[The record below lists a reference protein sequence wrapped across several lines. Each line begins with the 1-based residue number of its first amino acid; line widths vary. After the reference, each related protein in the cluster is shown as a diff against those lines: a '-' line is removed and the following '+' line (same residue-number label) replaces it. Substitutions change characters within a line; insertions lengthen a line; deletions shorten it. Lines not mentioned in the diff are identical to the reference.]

1 VDERANT
8 ADAGGGL
15 GHPVE
20 VLARNWCRL
29 SRVDTNDSMLR
40 TRPHALLT
48 ILALAMFLWA
58 QHELQ
63 RHTLQHVADQL
74 QRHHQQGLQNPVTD
88 PPCLECSL
96 LAGGSHA
103 IPGNLASLPPD
114 VTPAARIAVSFV
126 SRSVIAAS
134 YYSSRAPPSLL

>member
-1 VDERANT
+1 MRCHIGRSAEA
-8 ADAGGGL
+8 AAG
-15 GHPVE
+15 
-20 VLARNWCRL
+20 NWCRL
-29 SRVDTNDSMLR
+29 SLVDTNDSMLR
-40 TRPHALLT
+40 TQPRALLA

-58 QHELQ
+58 QHEMQ

-74 QRHHQQGLQNPVTD
+74 QRHHHQGLQNPVTD

-103 IPGNLASLPPD
+103 IPGGLLYLAAD
-114 VTPAARIAVSFV
+114 VVPAARIAMSFV
-126 SRSVIAAS
+126 SRSVIAGT